1 MRTVNQF
8 FPSTIQNPR
17 FFFENAS
24 VVLSPF
30 LIRPEYTGACWKVRR
45 VSDAALLDI
54 GFDGGGMVSEAEL
67 VAFLGTGQG
76 RLHTFYNQ
84 AGTNHAVAPAAVQ
97 EPLIWNDG
105 FVTGLE
111 GLPAVDFEGTA
122 NRRMIFESMVE
133 TITANGSLCMA
144 VIDRID
150 TASLQQIFS
159 NRSENTQFRS
169 SSAHQL
175 DLAGIASPGASF
187 NSISAK
193 KIIGFE
199 IDTINEQAVIFDEYM
214 EGPVSYFS
222 VLTTPSWRFN
232 QLGARAVTGEVYR
245 GKIHE
250 LFFFPDRLLATR
262 GNIIKNRKSLYHPG
276 L

>member
-8 FPSTIQNPR
+8 FASTIGGNSLL
-17 FFFENAS
+17 FENAS

-30 LIRPEYTGACWKVRR
+30 LIRPEYTGACWRVRR
-45 VSDAALLDI
+45 VSDAVLLDV

-76 RLHTFYNQ
+76 RLHTYYNQ
-84 AGTNHAVAPAAVQ
+84 VGANHAIAPATTQ
-97 EPLIWNDG
+97 EPLVWDNG

-133 TITANGSLCMA
+133 SITTNGSLCLA

-159 NRSENTQFRS
+159 NRTENTQFRS
-169 SSAHQL
+169 SSAHE
-175 DLAGIASPGASF
+175 LAFAGVASPGASL
-187 NSISAK
+187 NAISAK
-193 KIIGFE
+193 KIVGFE
-199 IDTINEQAVIFDEYM
+199 INTVNEEAVIFDEYI
-214 EGPVSYFS
+214 EGPISYFS
-222 VLTTPSWRFN
+222 LLNTPSWRFN
-232 QLGARAVTGEVYR
+232 QLGARNVTGEVYR
-245 GKIHE
+245 GRIHE
-250 LFFFPDRLLATR
+250 LFFFEDRLLTNR
-262 GNIIKNRKSLYHPG
+262 RNIIKNRKSIYHPG